1 MTQDVITTSQLP
13 ILHWFLNPTFVS
25 PTYLPGTSGGCRC
38 SFFYVERN
46 ADGTYR
52 PGRFYDNVQVDLHGR
67 STAGFP
73 VNKKSHDVNFSQDN
87 QFTWNSS
94 ERAVSAIN
102 LLTNYADKSKVRNN
116 LAYETWAGS
125 GHLASHFSI
134 PLRVQQNGAFW
145 GIYDLTENGNN
156 DFLKRTGLD
165 PNGALYKMYDT
176 FSEGG
181 KFGREKNRRTHH
193 R

>member
-1 MTQDVITTSQLP
+1 M
-13 ILHWFLNPTFVS
+13 
-25 PTYLPGTSGGCRC
+25 
-38 SFFYVERN
+38 
-46 ADGTYR
+46 
-52 PGRFYDNVQVDLHGR
+52 QVDLHGR